1 VRPFRRRANK
11 FLEKRMTDTS
21 HAGAAGPTH
30 RAVETGVALAL
41 IAFGVIVVIGSMKVG
56 VGWGPE
62 GPRSGFFPFYL
73 GLSIIGAS
81 AINLMTALAL
91 EPRKLFADWSQL
103 LQVLSVVI
111 PTAIYVVALPWTG
124 IYAASLVLI
133 TGFMMWLGRYS
144 ATMSA
149 AVSIGTIVA
158 IYLMFEKWFL
168 VPLPKGPIEDFF
180 GL

>member
-1 VRPFRRRANK
+1 
-11 FLEKRMTDTS
+11 MTDTS

-30 RAVETGVALAL
+30 RGVETGVAVAL
-41 IAFGVIVVIGSMKVG
+41 IAFGVIVVIGSMQVG
-56 VGWGPE
+56 IGWGPE
-62 GPRSGFFPFYL
+62 GPKSGFFPFYL

-81 AINLMTALAL
+81 AVNLMTAFAL

-111 PTAIYVVALPWTG
+111 PTAIYVVAVPWTG

-133 TGFMMWLGRYS
+133 AAFMRWLGRYGV
-144 ATMSA
+144 AMAA
-149 AVSIGTIVA
+149 AVSIGTVIA

>member
-1 VRPFRRRANK
+1 
-11 FLEKRMTDTS
+11 MTDTS
-21 HAGAAGPTH
+21 HADAAGPTH
-30 RAVETGVALAL
+30 RGVEIGVALAL
-41 IAFGVIVVIGSMKVG
+41 IAFGVIVVIGSMQVG
-56 VGWGPE
+56 IGWGAE
-62 GPRSGFFPFYL
+62 GPKSGFFPFYL

-81 AINLMTALAL
+81 AVNLMTAFAL

-111 PTAIYVVALPWTG
+111 PTAIYVVAVPWTG

-133 TGFMMWLGRYS
+133 AAFMMWLGRYS
-144 ATMSA
+144 AAMSA
-149 AVSIGTIVA
+149 AVSIGTVVA

>member
-1 VRPFRRRANK
+1 
-11 FLEKRMTDTS
+11 MTDTS

-30 RAVETGVALAL
+30 RGVEIGVAVAL
-41 IAFGVIVVIGSMKVG
+41 IAFGVVVVIGSMQVG
-56 VGWGPE
+56 IGWGPE
-62 GPRSGFFPFYL
+62 GPKSGFFPFYL

-81 AINLMTALAL
+81 AVNLMTAFAL

-111 PTAIYVVALPWTG
+111 PTAIYVVAVPWTG
-124 IYAASLVLI
+124 IYASSLVLI
-133 TGFMMWLGRYS
+133 AAFMMWLGRYGIAMA
-144 ATMSA
+144 AT
-149 AVSIGTIVA
+149 VSIGTVIA

>member
-1 VRPFRRRANK
+1 
-11 FLEKRMTDTS
+11 
-21 HAGAAGPTH
+21 
-30 RAVETGVALAL
+30 
-41 IAFGVIVVIGSMKVG
+41 
-56 VGWGPE
+56 
-62 GPRSGFFPFYL
+62 
-73 GLSIIGAS
+73 
-81 AINLMTALAL
+81 L

-111 PTAIYVVALPWTG
+111 PTAIYVVAVPWTG

-133 TGFMMWLGRYS
+133 AAFMMWLGRYG
-144 ATMSA
+144 AAMAA
-149 AVSIGTIVA
+149 AVSIGTVVA